1 MALPVMTEFG
11 GRVLESKA
19 WGVSYL
25 RMTDRENVTPCTE
38 SLLSVNNIEICLTTA

>member
-19 WGVSYL
+19 WNVSYL
-25 RMTDRENVTPCTE
+25 RMIEKMSLHVQNVY
-38 SLLSVNNIEICLTTA
+38 CL